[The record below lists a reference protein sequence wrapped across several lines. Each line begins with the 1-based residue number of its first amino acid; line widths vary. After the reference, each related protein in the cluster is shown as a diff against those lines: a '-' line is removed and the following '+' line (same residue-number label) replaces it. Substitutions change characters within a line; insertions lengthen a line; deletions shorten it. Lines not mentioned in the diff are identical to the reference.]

1 MVKIRR
7 PRKLKEL
14 VTEHD
19 DDRLRHRAARSGTA
33 GTPGLGELLKRA
45 AEEIEMLGATVDD
58 EDTSMHQAV
67 REAILNERSACA
79 TLADQAGCP
88 AVAETIRARPSPVS
102 S

>member
-1 MVKIRR
+1 MIDFIR
-7 PRKLKEL
+7 EL
-14 VTEHD
+14 RE
-19 DDRLRHRAARSGTA
+19 AARQAPS
-33 GTPGLGELLKRA
+33 GLGELLKRA

-58 EDTSMHQAV
+58 EDMSMHQAV

>member
-1 MVKIRR
+1 MIDFII
-7 PRKLKEL
+7 EL
-14 VTEHD
+14 RE
-19 DDRLRHRAARSGTA
+19 AARQA
-33 GTPGLGELLKRA
+33 PPGLGELLKRA

-67 REAILNERSACA
+67 REAVLNERSACA